1 MKSRRERYPHKVAA
15 VYPDAATTESA
26 LLALGTAGLK
36 NVVTIHLEPDMD
48 TGDVDLAIEPEREQ
62 TRNAVA
68 RDTIAGGAAGTVAG
82 AVAAGAASVVA
93 PTLFVSAPV
102 VGSLIVLG
110 YGAMIGGMTGAIRG
124 LKLRENVLAGLVKD
138 ALRAGCHVV
147 IVHAAKEAAWE
158 QIQAVIEATMTEE
171 TAHT

>member
-1 MKSRRERYPHKVAA
+1 MKSNSERYPHKVAA
-15 VYPDAATTESA
+15 VYPDAATSESA
-26 LLALGTAGLK
+26 LLALDNAGLES
-36 NVVTIHLEPDMD
+36 VVVVRLDPGA
-48 TGDVDLAIEPEREQ
+48 GDIDVAIEPEREQ

-68 RDTIAGGAAGTVAG
+68 RDTVAGGAAGTAAG

-102 VGSLIVLG
+102 VGPLIVLG
-110 YGAMIGGMTGAIRG
+110 YGAMIGGMAGAIRG

-138 ALRAGCHVV
+138 ALQAGCHVV
-147 IVHAAKEAAWE
+147 IVHAANEAA
-158 QIQAVIEATMTEE
+158 QQQVQAVIAETLTEE